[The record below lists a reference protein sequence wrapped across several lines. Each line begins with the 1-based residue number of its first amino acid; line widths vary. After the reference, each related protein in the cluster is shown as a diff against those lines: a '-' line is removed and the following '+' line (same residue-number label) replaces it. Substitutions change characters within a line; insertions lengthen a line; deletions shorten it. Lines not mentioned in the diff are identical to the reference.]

1 MKTDEFLK
9 KYDDKSFNLEENKKI
24 FYDELM
30 NTEEN
35 IYIPIAKKDSFRMF
49 EITNLRTKR
58 SRYFAL
64 RDLERGTF
72 FIQESKFG
80 ENNGYHGSLV

>member
-9 KYDDKSFNLEENKKI
+9 KYVDESFNLEENKKI
-24 FYDELM
+24 FYDELI

-35 IYIPIAKKDSFRMF
+35 IYIPIAKKDSFRIF

-58 SRYFAL
+58 SRYFAI
-64 RDLERGTF
+64 LENLLSQNYIIVETVEKPRIF
-72 FIQESKFG
+72 
-80 ENNGYHGSLV
+80 

>member
-1 MKTDEFLK
+1 MRTDEFLK
-9 KYDDKSFNLEENKKI
+9 KYDDESFNLEENKKI

-35 IYIPIAKKDSFRMF
+35 IYIPIAKKDCFRIF

-58 SRYFAL
+58 SRYFAI
-64 RDLERGTF
+64 LENLLSQNYIIVETVEKPRIF
-72 FIQESKFG
+72 
-80 ENNGYHGSLV
+80 

>member
-35 IYIPIAKKDSFRMF
+35 IYIPIAKKDSFRIF

-58 SRYFAL
+58 SRYFAI
-64 RDLERGTF
+64 LENLLSQNYIIVETVEKPRIF
-72 FIQESKFG
+72 
-80 ENNGYHGSLV
+80 

>member
-1 MKTDEFLK
+1 MRTDEFLK
-9 KYDDKSFNLEENKKI
+9 KYDDESFNLEENKKF

-35 IYIPIAKKDSFRMF
+35 IYIPIAKKDSFRIF

-58 SRYFAL
+58 SRYFAI
-64 RDLERGTF
+64 LENLLSQNYIIVETVEKPRIF
-72 FIQESKFG
+72 
-80 ENNGYHGSLV
+80 

>member
-58 SRYFAL
+58 SRYFAI
-64 RDLERGTF
+64 LENFLSQNYIIVETVEKPRIF
-72 FIQESKFG
+72 
-80 ENNGYHGSLV
+80 

>member
-9 KYDDKSFNLEENKKI
+9 KYYNESFNLEENKKI
-24 FYDELM
+24 FYEELM

-35 IYIPIAKKDSFRMF
+35 IYIPIATKDSFRIF

-58 SRYFAL
+58 SRYFAI
-64 RDLERGTF
+64 LENLLSQNYIIVETVEKPRIF
-72 FIQESKFG
+72 
-80 ENNGYHGSLV
+80 

>member
-9 KYDDKSFNLEENKKI
+9 KYRDESFNLEENKKI

-35 IYIPIAKKDSFRMF
+35 IYIPIAKKDSFRIF

-58 SRYFAL
+58 SRYFAI
-64 RDLERGTF
+64 LENLLSQNYIIVETVEKPRIF
-72 FIQESKFG
+72 
-80 ENNGYHGSLV
+80 

>member
-9 KYDDKSFNLEENKKI
+9 KYDDESFNLEENKKI

-58 SRYFAL
+58 SRYFAI
-64 RDLERGTF
+64 LENLLSQNYIIVETVEKPRIF
-72 FIQESKFG
+72 
-80 ENNGYHGSLV
+80 

>member
-35 IYIPIAKKDSFRMF
+35 IYIPISKKDSFRIF

-58 SRYFAL
+58 SRYFAI
-64 RDLERGTF
+64 LENLLSQNYIIVETVEKPRIF
-72 FIQESKFG
+72 
-80 ENNGYHGSLV
+80 

>member
-58 SRYFAL
+58 SRYFAI
-64 RDLERGTF
+64 LENLLSQNYIIVET
-72 FIQESKFG
+72 IDKPS
-80 ENNGYHGSLV
+80 

>member
-1 MKTDEFLK
+1 MRTDEFLK

-58 SRYFAL
+58 SRYFAI
-64 RDLERGTF
+64 LENLLSQNYIIVETVEKPRIF
-72 FIQESKFG
+72 
-80 ENNGYHGSLV
+80 

>member
-1 MKTDEFLK
+1 MRTDEFLK
-9 KYDDKSFNLEENKKI
+9 KYDDESFNLEENKKI

-35 IYIPIAKKDSFRMF
+35 IYIPIAKKDSFRIF

-58 SRYFAL
+58 SRYFAI
-64 RDLERGTF
+64 LENLLSQNYIIVETVEKPRIF
-72 FIQESKFG
+72 
-80 ENNGYHGSLV
+80 

>member
-9 KYDDKSFNLEENKKI
+9 KYDDESFNLEENKKI
-24 FYDELM
+24 FYDELI

-35 IYIPIAKKDSFRMF
+35 IYIPIAKKDSFRIF

-58 SRYFAL
+58 SRYFAI
-64 RDLERGTF
+64 LENLLSQNYIIVETVEKPRIF
-72 FIQESKFG
+72 
-80 ENNGYHGSLV
+80 

>member
-1 MKTDEFLK
+1 MSEDKKLK
-9 KYDDKSFNLEENKKI
+9 KEFCVVLNISFNLEENKKI

-58 SRYFAL
+58 SRYFAI
-64 RDLERGTF
+64 LENLLSQNYIIVEKPRIF
-72 FIQESKFG
+72 
-80 ENNGYHGSLV
+80 

>member
-58 SRYFAL
+58 SRYFAI
-64 RDLERGTF
+64 LENLLSQNYIIVETVEKPIIF
-72 FIQESKFG
+72 
-80 ENNGYHGSLV
+80 

>member
-1 MKTDEFLK
+1 MRTDEFLK
-9 KYDDKSFNLEENKKI
+9 KYDDESFNLEENKKI

-35 IYIPIAKKDSFRMF
+35 IYIPIAKKDSFRIF

-58 SRYFAL
+58 SRYFAI
-64 RDLERGTF
+64 LENLHSQNYIIVETVEKPRIF
-72 FIQESKFG
+72 
-80 ENNGYHGSLV
+80 

>member
-1 MKTDEFLK
+1 MRTDEFLK
-9 KYDDKSFNLEENKKI
+9 KYDDASFNLEENKKI

-35 IYIPIAKKDSFRMF
+35 IYIPIAKKDSFRIF

-58 SRYFAL
+58 SRYFAI
-64 RDLERGTF
+64 LENLLSQNYIIVETVEKPRIF
-72 FIQESKFG
+72 
-80 ENNGYHGSLV
+80 

>member
-1 MKTDEFLK
+1 MRTDEFLK
-9 KYDDKSFNLEENKKI
+9 KYDDKSLNLEENKKI

-49 EITNLRTKR
+49 EIINLRTKR
-58 SRYFAL
+58 SRYFAI
-64 RDLERGTF
+64 LENLLSQNYIIVETVEKPRIF
-72 FIQESKFG
+72 
-80 ENNGYHGSLV
+80 

>member
-9 KYDDKSFNLEENKKI
+9 KYDDESLNYAENKKI
-24 FYDELM
+24 FYDDLM

-58 SRYFAL
+58 SRYFAI
-64 RDLERGTF
+64 LENLLSQNYIIVET
-72 FIQESKFG
+72 INKPSI
-80 ENNGYHGSLV
+80 S

>member
-58 SRYFAL
+58 SRYLAI
-64 RDLERGTF
+64 LENLLSQNYIIVETVEKPRIF
-72 FIQESKFG
+72 
-80 ENNGYHGSLV
+80 

>member
-1 MKTDEFLK
+1 MRTDEFLK

-58 SRYFAL
+58 SRYFAI
-64 RDLERGTF
+64 LENLLSQNYIIVETVEKPKIF
-72 FIQESKFG
+72 
-80 ENNGYHGSLV
+80 

>member
-58 SRYFAL
+58 SRYFAI
-64 RDLERGTF
+64 LENLLSQNYIIVETVEKPRIF
-72 FIQESKFG
+72 
-80 ENNGYHGSLV
+80 

>member
-35 IYIPIAKKDSFRMF
+35 TYIPIAKKDSFRMF

-58 SRYFAL
+58 SRYFAI
-64 RDLERGTF
+64 LENLLSQNYIIVETVEKPRIF
-72 FIQESKFG
+72 
-80 ENNGYHGSLV
+80 

>member
-49 EITNLRTKR
+49 EITKLRTKR
-58 SRYFAL
+58 SRYFAI
-64 RDLERGTF
+64 LENLLSQNYIIVETVEKPRIF
-72 FIQESKFG
+72 
-80 ENNGYHGSLV
+80 